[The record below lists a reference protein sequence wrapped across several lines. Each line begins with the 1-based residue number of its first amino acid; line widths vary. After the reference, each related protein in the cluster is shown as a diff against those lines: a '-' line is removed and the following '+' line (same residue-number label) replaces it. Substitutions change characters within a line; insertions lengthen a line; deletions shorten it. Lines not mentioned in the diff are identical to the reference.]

1 MAQQVD
7 IMGIKKKKKISMKGD
22 ESIQQNVV
30 SPHERHSTE
39 SNNYTVLQYQ
49 VPAP

>member
-7 IMGIKKKKKISMKGD
+7 IMGIKKKKISMKGD